1 MRSTRVQIFLCFA
14 KAKKCKRKRPY
25 GVECTFFNAF
35 ASLKFAIV
43 SLYLVN
49 AFVFSSK
56 KIALIKYKEKVVLLY
71 LVLKNYFHKYTNN

>member
-1 MRSTRVQIFLCFA
+1 MRSTRVQIFLRFA

-43 SLYLVN
+43 LLYLVN

-56 KIALIKYKEKVVLLY
+56 KIALIKYKGESCFTLFSIKKLFSQIY
-71 LVLKNYFHKYTNN
+71 K